1 MATSMEADSEV
12 HFKER
17 QEGKGVKTETAGDD
31 ATLQFEF
38 RASTPA
44 ASPSGRGAEHRG
56 GDAEEPRRIE
66 LKKFSLRPEKYD
78 GKVDFEGWVNQFE
91 EYAALGQWTEE
102 EKSSLLFLSLTA
114 GARMYFVGLPEREK
128 MAYASRVEALRRR
141 FGQETDT
148 SIALQELAGLRRGK
162 NQSAKELAD
171 SARRLASRAYHSNDY
186 ASQEKAALHAFQ
198 TAVGEDLQLKCAERS
213 CRTLEMAVET
223 VEIQERYTK
232 KAVRALKQ
240 EESDMALQLR
250 TMGEKLE
257 TLMGEI
263 KDDREQRKQWAARR
277 ESGRRRK
284 ADMECHACHQ
294 KGHFARECPT
304 NTEGRSGNG
313 QLVPLI
319 LMSYRAT
326 PQASTGVTPNMM
338 MLGRQTRLPVQAMY
352 GAPLGPEEEAST
364 VSEYVAA
371 LQGGLRAAYR
381 HARAGLQRAA
391 LHQKHD
397 YDGKVQ
403 RREYQAG
410 ELVWIHDIT
419 LERTRGTKLQF
430 PWFGPALITKVLDR
444 GRVVVRRKRDKPL
457 VVMHVDRLETY
468 RGTAVPAWM
477 TTEQRECV
485 AV

>member
-17 QEGKGVKTETAGDD
+17 QEGKGVKTETAVDD

-44 ASPSGRGAEHRG
+44 ASPSGQGAEHRG

-91 EYAALGQWTEE
+91 EYATLGQWTEE

-128 MAYASRVEALRRR
+128 KAYATRVEALRRR

-186 ASQEKAALHAFQ
+186 ASQEKAALQAFQ

-213 CRTLEMAVET
+213 CRTLKMAVET
-223 VEIQERYTK
+223 VEIQERYTNR
-232 KAVRALKQ
+232 AVRALKQ

-284 ADMECHACHQ
+284 ADMECHSCHQ

-304 NTEGRSGNG
+304 NTEGRSGN
-313 QLVPLI
+313 
-319 LMSYRAT
+319 
-326 PQASTGVTPNMM
+326 
-338 MLGRQTRLPVQAMY
+338 RQSPPSQ
-352 GAPLGPEEEAST
+352 
-364 VSEYVAA
+364 
-371 LQGGLRAAYR
+371 
-381 HARAGLQRAA
+381 
-391 LHQKHD
+391 
-397 YDGKVQ
+397 
-403 RREYQAG
+403 
-410 ELVWIHDIT
+410 
-419 LERTRGTKLQF
+419 
-430 PWFGPALITKVLDR
+430 
-444 GRVVVRRKRDKPL
+444 
-457 VVMHVDRLETY
+457 
-468 RGTAVPAWM
+468 
-477 TTEQRECV
+477 
-485 AV
+485 

>member
-1 MATSMEADSEV
+1 MATSMEADSDV

-128 MAYASRVEALRRR
+128 MAYATRVEALRRR

-198 TAVGEDLQLKCAERS
+198 TAVGEDLQLKCA
-213 CRTLEMAVET
+213 
-223 VEIQERYTK
+223 
-232 KAVRALKQ
+232 
-240 EESDMALQLR
+240 
-250 TMGEKLE
+250 
-257 TLMGEI
+257 
-263 KDDREQRKQWAARR
+263 
-277 ESGRRRK
+277 
-284 ADMECHACHQ
+284 
-294 KGHFARECPT
+294 
-304 NTEGRSGNG
+304 
-313 QLVPLI
+313 
-319 LMSYRAT
+319 
-326 PQASTGVTPNMM
+326 PNMM

-457 VVMHVDRLETY
+457 AVMHVDRLETY